1 MDQDRRDML
10 AILGSA
16 IALVPLATSL
26 PAAAQGKPAAIAPI
40 SLQRPRAKGGLSI
53 MEALARRKS
62 TREFSSRRLSQRH
75 LGELLWAGIGIN
87 RPDGHRTSPNWR
99 DMHSIDVF
107 AVMSEGVYAYDPI
120 AHKLVPHKA
129 GNFLAMTGQQDFV
142 GTAPL
147 NLLMVANL
155 SNMGSGTDDAKK
167 ISAAADSGCIAENIY
182 LYCASEGIG
191 TVFRGNIDRPPL
203 HKALEFKPEQY
214 IAYAQT
220 VGYPK

>member
-10 AILGSA
+10 TFLGGA
-16 IALVPLATSL
+16 IALAPLVASL
-26 PAAAQGKPAAIAPI
+26 PAAAQTGTPPLATIRLA
-40 SLQRPRAKGGLSI
+40 RPRAKGGLSV
-53 MEALARRKS
+53 MEALARRRS
-62 TREFSSRRLSQRH
+62 TREFAARRLSHSH
-75 LGELLWAGIGIN
+75 LSELLWAAQGVN

-99 DMHSIDVF
+99 DM
-107 AVMSEGVYAYDPI
+107 Y
-120 AHKLVPHKA
+120 KA
-129 GNFLAMTGQQDFV
+129 GNFLAMTGTQDFV

-155 SNMGSGTDDAKK
+155 TNMGTGTDDAKK

-191 TVFRGNIDRPPL
+191 TVFRGNVDRPPL
-203 HKALEFKPEQY
+203 HKALDFKPEQY
-214 IAYAQT
+214 ITYAQS